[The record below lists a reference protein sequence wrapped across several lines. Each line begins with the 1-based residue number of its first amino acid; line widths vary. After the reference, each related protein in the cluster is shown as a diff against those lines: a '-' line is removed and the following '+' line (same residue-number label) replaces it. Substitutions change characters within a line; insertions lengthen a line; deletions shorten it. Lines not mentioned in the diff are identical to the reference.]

1 MTRSRTHRLV
11 GFALAALLIT
21 GGVALAA
28 VPIDDVDLEGGGHTV
43 WEQVS
48 DSTAYCTPAES
59 GAGGY
64 SPVDD
69 GTAGSNNDAFDGGLQ
84 AVIGGKAF
92 ADDDGNGTKNG
103 QTFKVG
109 PDKVSGVK
117 VRATASA
124 LQHSPTL
131 RVLYGFTN
139 STDHKATPNVIL
151 ESNLGSDNDGTAIAD
166 TASGD
171 KHFGSA
177 DRWIVT
183 KDTTKDDGPVTHALY
198 GKHGKG
204 FNAITAT
211 PGKPCPPS
219 DYKDGVAVRWGL
231 HIPAHSTRY
240 LMVFA
245 QMHEKSVSDSL
256 DDVKKFN
263 DRNLS
268 DSLLKGVSGKV
279 QNKILNWDL

>member
-11 GFALAALLIT
+11 WLALAALLIT
-21 GGVALAA
+21 AGVAFAA
-28 VPIDDVDLEGGGHTV
+28 VPIDAVDLEGGGHTV
-43 WEQVS
+43 WEQVN
-48 DSTAYCTPAES
+48 DGTAYCTPDAS

-69 GTAGSNNDAFDGGLQ
+69 GTAGSNDDAFDSGLL
-84 AVIGGKAF
+84 AVINGTAF
-92 ADDDGNGTKNG
+92 ADGDGNGTQKG
-103 QTFKVG
+103 QTLKVG
-109 PDKVSGVK
+109 PDKMSGVK
-117 VRATASA
+117 VSAIASA

-139 STDHKATPNVIL
+139 STDHRATPNVII
-151 ESNLGSDNDGTAIAD
+151 ESNLGSDTDTAIAH

-183 KDTTKDDGPVTHALY
+183 KDSTKDDGPVTHVLF
-198 GKHGKG
+198 GKHGDG

-211 PGKPCPPS
+211 PGKPCSPS
-219 DYKDGVAVRWGL
+219 GYKDGVAVRWGL